1 MKNLLLLTALGVG
14 AWWLYEKSKS
24 CKSSD
29 EISLENLRIGIA
41 NGWYEVKL
49 MAGKDENGN
58 PVYNAILNGQD
69 TEGNPVQDIKDI
81 SQATYEALKADGVPE
96 V

>member
-29 EISLENLRIGIA
+29 EMSLDSLRKGIA
-41 NGWYEVKL
+41 NGSYDVYLWTNGS
-49 MAGKDENGN
+49 GK
-58 PVYNAILNGQD
+58 YFAIITD
-69 TEGNPVQDIKDI
+69 TESRAI
-81 SQATYEALKADGVPE
+81 SQATYEALKADGVTE